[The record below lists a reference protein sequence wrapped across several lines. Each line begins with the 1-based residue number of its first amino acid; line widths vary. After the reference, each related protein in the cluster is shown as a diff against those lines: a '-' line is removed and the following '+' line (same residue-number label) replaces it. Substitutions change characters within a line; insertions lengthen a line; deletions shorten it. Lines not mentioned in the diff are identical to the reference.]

1 MADPSML
8 GMYGMGAGQNADPND
23 LAQMLRLHMLL
34 ATQQQQKQNGPA
46 GMANQALTMMLMNP
60 ELMKKFKNGIGD
72 IGNGFG
78 NWFSGNNWNGTPG
91 AENMAALTNQAAG
104 NAAGGGVLY

>member
-1 MADPSML
+1 ML

-23 LAQMLRLHMLL
+23 LSQMLRLHMLL

-78 NWFSGNNWNGTPG
+78 NWFSGNSWDGMVSGSTLKNLSNQASANIAGG
-91 AENMAALTNQAAG
+91 AAL
-104 NAAGGGVLY
+104 